1 MINGTETPTPTL
13 ITGKGNYIPAQKVTN
28 PMRGS
33 LQGWTDPIGM
43 SLTPLDL
50 IGLPTQPGIYQRM
63 RQSHATINQIMEARK
78 NFLNSV
84 EFIFTGRH
92 ADKLNKYW
100 NRRVRTI
107 NNLPY
112 SLSSF
117 IADVSDG
124 KSSYGFKVYEYHK
137 DDYSTYLYPVAP
149 ENIMYFEGADTLTG
163 IMFRSG
169 NGSLQLPASNV
180 QLFSNMTKPGNWWG
194 VADLRSLVD
203 AYLVYESEVKNF
215 LSSRPIEKGIV
226 WASQEQGSTSQ
237 ASDELVEG
245 LGAIQRGQTVSMIL
259 DPGYKLNVLQYNNGQ
274 DSVNQLQTIINK
286 TDEVFRGALWS
297 SLESL
302 GISSTGSRA
311 LGETFAINDQKK
323 FEQYLEA
330 ELETLKVSHLFA
342 DMAYDLAIPITEIE
356 ISTPGLMRSDDRT
369 QYDKVLAMLEKGTLQ
384 RSDISTE
391 DWTRIMQSIGLSPV
405 TVTPSSSVNKFPVEV
420 NMSQDF
426 YTGIDFTPP
435 QGVRDNAAKAL
446 SVRSEKAPSERGM
459 TDIGIARARDLSNGR
474 AMSPDTIRR
483 MLSYFERHEV
493 DKQGS
498 TWDEQG
504 KGWQAWHGWGGDE
517 GFAWSKRIVK
527 AMDSQDD
534 GQDNGSQDTILSETY
549 NVSSAI
555 TRSMGKGLQGYEK
568 ALKASLTSPMDSD
581 TVNAVKRIISQGTCN
596 QDTYSILAKAWQ
608 GNKKLLMKQNGD
620 NDYWMLQLLGGID
633 GFNYFT

>member
-1 MINGTETPTPTL
+1 MINGTETPTPNL
-13 ITGKGNYIPAQKVTN
+13 IAGKGNYIPAQKVTN

-33 LQGWTDPIGM
+33 LQGWTDPIGV

-50 IGLPTQPGIYQRM
+50 IGLPTSPGIYQRM

-149 ENIMYFEGADTLTG
+149 ENIMYFEGTDTLTG
-163 IMFRSG
+163 VMFRSG

-226 WASQEQGSTSQ
+226 WASQEQGSTIQ

-286 TDEVFRGALWS
+286 TDEIFRGALWS

-330 ELETLKVSHLFA
+330 ELETLKVSQLFA
-342 DMAYDLAIPITEIE
+342 DIAYDLAIPITEIE

-420 NMSQDF
+420 NMSEDP
-426 YTGIDFTPP
+426 YGGIDFTPP
-435 QGVRDNAAKAL
+435 QAVRDNAAKAL
-446 SVRSEKAPSERGM
+446 FIRSEKAPSERGM

-483 MLSYFERHEV
+483 MLSYFQRHEV

-504 KGWQAWHGWGGDE
+504 KGWQAWYGWGGDE
-517 GFAWSKRIVK
+517 GYAWVTRLVER
-527 AMDSQDD
+527 MDRMDD
-534 GQDNGSQDTILSETY
+534 TDTMSDTMLSERS
-549 NVSSAI
+549 NVSSTI
-555 TRSMGKGLQGYEK
+555 TRSMIKGLQGYEK
-568 ALKASLTSPMDSD
+568 ALKRSTTSSLDPSTIS
-581 TVNAVKRIISQGTCN
+581 AVKRIISQGTCN
-596 QDTYSILAKAWQ
+596 QETYDNMSKAWQ
-608 GNKKLLMKQNGD
+608 GNKKLLMRQNGD
-620 NDYWMLQLLGGID
+620 ADYWMLQLLGGID